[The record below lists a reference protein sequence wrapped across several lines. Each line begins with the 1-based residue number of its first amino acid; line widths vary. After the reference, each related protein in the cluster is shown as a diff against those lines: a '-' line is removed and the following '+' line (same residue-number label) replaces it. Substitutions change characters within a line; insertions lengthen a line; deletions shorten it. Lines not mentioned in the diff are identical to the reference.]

1 MGKCTPITQKAKSS
15 PVPADANLIAGAE
28 ALGASTMQGDRGA
41 LITDKFN
48 AAYNARKNNI
58 ITSFSDDVMPSN
70 NDEPS
75 NDDEPSNNN
84 APEEKEND
92 DPNKQADNAIEPD
105 EK

>member
-15 PVPADANLIAGAE
+15 PFPADASLIEGAKDVGE
-28 ALGASTMQGDRGA
+28 STIQGNTGD

-58 ITSFSDDVMPSN
+58 ITSFSEDDMPT
-70 NDEPS
+70 NDAEP
-75 NDDEPSNNN
+75 PNNN

>member
-70 NDEPS
+70 
-75 NDDEPSNNN
+75 DDEPSNNN

>member
-1 MGKCTPITQKAKSS
+1 MGKCTPITQKAKST
-15 PVPADANLIAGAE
+15 PFPADASLIAGAKDV
-28 ALGASTMQGDRGA
+28 GDSTIQGDHGA

-58 ITSFSDDVMPSN
+58 ITSFSDDDMPSN

-75 NDDEPSNNN
+75 NNDVKIEVN
-84 APEEKEND
+84 END
-92 DPNKQADNAIEPD
+92 DPNKQSDNAIDPD

>member
-15 PVPADANLIAGAE
+15 PVPADASLIEGARD
-28 ALGASTMQGDRGA
+28 LGASTIQGSRGD

-58 ITSFSDDVMPSN
+58 ITSFSDDDMPT
-70 NDEPS
+70 NDAEPL
-75 NDDEPSNNN
+75 NNN
-84 APEEKEND
+84 TPEEKEND